1 MMFEKPAEVL
11 DYVGTLRSER
21 GQWEAVWQ
29 EISDHLVGTG
39 QFTAER
45 TQGEKRHRFIF
56 DATAMQ
62 SALFLAGSIQTHLV
76 SPSAQWVSLT
86 AEDEELLEK
95 PDVQRWLVSQGKKLQ
110 RMFQDPRRSFVTASA
125 EFMQSLVYYGTGCL
139 YVPDVDG
146 LGLYFLHR
154 PLNEIFIEENHL
166 GRIDVVARCFKLTV
180 RKFLLTFGQ
189 GASERV
195 DKLYQK
201 GKFNEKV
208 ECHHLVY
215 PLEEPKDGK
224 PIRSVYVVDGEREF
238 VRESGFFTMPY
249 IVARWAKE
257 SHETYGRSPSW
268 TALSEGNTL
277 NEITKYVIKGVQK
290 QVDPPMLVPDDGV
303 LGVVKTTPG
312 GMNVYRA
319 GLFREDMIRPIPGP
333 DPIQVNSTI
342 DFISKRQA
350 MVKSA
355 FFSSMLQI
363 PDDPRASATQVIEL
377 ATQSMKLMAPMM
389 GRLEVE
395 GIDPLVTRAFDV
407 AWRNG
412 EFEPPPNEL
421 QGRAIRTVFH
431 SPVIR
436 AQLASE
442 ARSILEVWQ
451 SAGQIG
457 SVEPSAIDMLDPD
470 ESMKAIHK
478 ASGAPP
484 EILRTDEAIQT
495 VREARQ
501 QVAEQQMALQAVEKI
516 GKLAPKMAN
525 GGIPQ

>member
-1 MMFEKPAEVL
+1 
-11 DYVGTLRSER
+11 
-21 GQWEAVWQ
+21 
-29 EISDHLVGTG
+29 
-39 QFTAER
+39 
-45 TQGEKRHRFIF
+45 
-56 DATAMQ
+56 
-62 SALFLAGSIQTHLV
+62 
-76 SPSAQWVSLT
+76 
-86 AEDEELLEK
+86 
-95 PDVQRWLVSQGKKLQ
+95 
-110 RMFQDPRRSFVTASA
+110 
-125 EFMQSLVYYGTGCL
+125 
-139 YVPDVDG
+139 
-146 LGLYFLHR
+146 
-154 PLNEIFIEENHL
+154 
-166 GRIDVVARCFKLTV
+166 
-180 RKFLLTFGQ
+180 
-189 GASERV
+189 
-195 DKLYQK
+195 
-201 GKFNEKV
+201 
-208 ECHHLVY
+208 
-215 PLEEPKDGK
+215 
-224 PIRSVYVVDGEREF
+224 
-238 VRESGFFTMPY
+238 
-249 IVARWAKE
+249 
-257 SHETYGRSPSW
+257 
-268 TALSEGNTL
+268 
-277 NEITKYVIKGVQK
+277 
-290 QVDPPMLVPDDGV
+290 
-303 LGVVKTTPG
+303 
-312 GMNVYRA
+312 
-319 GLFREDMIRPIPGP
+319 
-333 DPIQVNSTI
+333 
-342 DFISKRQA
+342 
-350 MVKSA
+350 
-355 FFSSMLQI
+355 
-363 PDDPRASATQVIEL
+363 VIEL